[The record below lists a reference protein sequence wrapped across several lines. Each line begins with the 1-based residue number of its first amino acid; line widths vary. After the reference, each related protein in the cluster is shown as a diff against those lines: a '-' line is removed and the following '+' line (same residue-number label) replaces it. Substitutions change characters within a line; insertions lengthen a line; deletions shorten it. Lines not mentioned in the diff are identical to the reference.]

1 MQQSTSIDP
10 LPAASQKSSTP
21 RTIIIG
27 HKNPDTDSVAAA
39 TALAHFKTLKGKR
52 NIIPACAG
60 VPGERTAYIFNKFG
74 VPLPPVILD
83 VSPTVKDL
91 MLTDPAS
98 VPHHSPLLK
107 TAQIMQERRQ
117 DRLPIVDGEG
127 KYLGMISLFDL
138 AGSFFQCSANFDLD
152 GAGDGLF
159 GREVKTS
166 ISLVT
171 KALHAKILTD
181 SADNDALVNYS
192 VFVGAMGKENFN
204 KRVGQSDPARTALV
218 VGDRDWVLR
227 NAIERGLALL
237 IITGNQVIH
246 PDILHMARDKGVALM
261 QTAFDSATAV
271 RRLKFSSPV
280 EISLQK
286 EAITFTTKDRL
297 RDVKYLLRQSRE
309 DIFPVV
315 NNEGLLVGTLSK
327 FQLDED
333 PPVRLILVDHNEM
346 IQAVDGADEVP
357 IVEIVDH
364 HRVSIG
370 PTTNPITITCDVV
383 GSTCTLITEMY
394 QRHDLTPP
402 PDIAGVLLGGVVTD
416 TLMLRSPTSTVRDR
430 HAITY
435 LEEISVVSGADLLRE
450 TLNVGSVIAS
460 MSPADALKADR
471 KEYATSKCKFT
482 VAQVEE
488 SSYDNFYAKRDD
500 LLTELE
506 ASLEQLG
513 IDLACLLVTDVI
525 IEDSLLLVAGHKYL
539 LNTIPYKPLDEHLF
553 SLPRVLS
560 RKKQLLP
567 DLLKVFE

>member
-1 MQQSTSIDP
+1 MSHHSVITFVLTIFLTMASLPLAAQTANQQAQPENVPELLVKANTAYAEKDYLAFSKALERLRILRPYNGGYMYQLVIAYALLDDKSKAYDLMVRMQQQGLGYDFDES
-10 LPAASQKSSTP
+10 
-21 RTIIIG
+21 
-27 HKNPDTDSVAAA
+27 PDTMNIRGTQVYDYVNDIMKMAANPLGETESAFTLPESVSLPETIAWDESRQKFLIGTA
-39 TALAHFKTLKGKR
+39 T
-52 NIIPACAG
+52 
-60 VPGERTAYIFNKFG
+60 
-74 VPLPPVILD
+74 
-83 VSPTVKDL
+83 
-91 MLTDPAS
+91 
-98 VPHHSPLLK
+98 
-107 TAQIMQERRQ
+107 
-117 DRLPIVDGEG
+117 EG
-127 KYLGMISLFDL
+127 S
-138 AGSFFQCSANFDLD
+138 
-152 GAGDGLF
+152 
-159 GREVKTS
+159 
-166 ISLVT
+166 
-171 KALHAKILTD
+171 
-181 SADNDALVNYS
+181 
-192 VFVGAMGKENFN
+192 
-204 KRVGQSDPARTALV
+204 
-218 VGDRDWVLR
+218 
-227 NAIERGLALL
+227 
-237 IITGNQVIH
+237 
-246 PDILHMARDKGVALM
+246 
-261 QTAFDSATAV
+261 
-271 RRLKFSSPV
+271 
-280 EISLQK
+280 
-286 EAITFTTKDRL
+286 TFTTKDRL